1 MLNFHLFLRVV
12 VVGGVIRDDH
22 VLLVVVVVVVASVTT
37 YTLTCSTRR
46 ILEKVGE
53 IVSGRITRAHGFTT
67 FEITRKPFVAR
78 CASLE
83 CW

>member
-1 MLNFHLFLRVV
+1 MFSWVV
-12 VVGGVIRDDH
+12 
-22 VLLVVVVVVVASVTT
+22 VVVVVVVASVTT

-53 IVSGRITRAHGFTT
+53 IVSGRVTRAHGFAA
-67 FEITRKPFVAR
+67 FEITRIPFVAR
-78 CASLE
+78 SASLE